1 MKSRNAKAARDQMG
15 FSLIELMIV
24 VVIIVI
30 VLGIAFPN
38 IFRLMRENRLHNAGS
53 EVANILQTTRF
64 QAVRLNRNITARAT
78 CPGVLPVRLWV
89 DLNNN
94 GAWDPN
100 PIDLNG
106 DGAPE
111 ATEATAVLTDDIILG
126 PGGAPGPGT
135 MGPFYAA
142 TATVPNCGGGPG
154 TGVTFNS
161 RGVVNYGVGAPVV
174 WFVTVGYNNQ
184 PQWGFR
190 GVTLTPMGKTK
201 LWKGTQGG
209 AWVDR

>member
-1 MKSRNAKAARDQMG
+1 MNRRFASSFRGQSG

-30 VLGIAFPN
+30 VAGIAMPN
-38 IFRLMRENRLHNAGS
+38 IFRMMRENRLGNAGG
-53 EVANILQTTRF
+53 EVSAILQATRY

-78 CPGVLPVRLWV
+78 CPGVFPVQVWV

-94 GAWDPN
+94 GVWDPN
-100 PIDLNG
+100 PIDMNG
-106 DGAPE
+106 DGVPE
-111 ATEATAVLTDDIILG
+111 TAEGIAVLTDDIVLG
-126 PGGAPGPGT
+126 PGGAPGPGS
-135 MGPFYAA
+135 MGPAYAG

-154 TGVTFNS
+154 TGITFNS
-161 RGVVNYGVGAPVV
+161 RGVVDYGGAAPVV
-174 WFVTVGYNNQ
+174 WFFTVGFNNQ

-190 GVTLTPMGKTK
+190 AVTLTPMGKGK